1 MPVLFAKIDK
11 RIIRANENLRIQYF
25 YCRYQDGVNESLQSK
40 HSSVSA
46 ALMVESATGQLV
58 DIAVLLFYIA
68 YFLGCKGFKENKTYQ
83 KLSLINWFSYI
94 CNILYS

>member
-1 MPVLFAKIDK
+1 MPVIFAKIDK

-40 HSSVSA
+40 HSSVYT
-46 ALMVESATGQLV
+46 ALMVESAIEQLV

-68 YFLGCKGFKENKTYQ
+68 YFLGCKVFKGNKTCQ

-94 CNILYS
+94 CHILYS

>member
-40 HSSVSA
+40 HSSVYT
-46 ALMVESATGQLV
+46 ALMVESASEQLV

-68 YFLGCKGFKENKTYQ
+68 YFLGCKVFKENKT
-83 KLSLINWFSYI
+83 
-94 CNILYS
+94 C

>member
-25 YCRYQDGVNESLQSK
+25 YCRYQDGMNESLQEK
-40 HSSVSA
+40 HSSVCT
-46 ALMVESATGQLV
+46 ALMVESATEQLI

-68 YFLGCKGFKENKTYQ
+68 YFLGCKGFKGNKTCQ
-83 KLSLINWFSYI
+83 KLSLIN
-94 CNILYS
+94 

>member
-25 YCRYQDGVNESLQSK
+25 YCRYQDGVNESLQAK
-40 HSSVSA
+40 HSSFCA

-58 DIAVLLFYIA
+58 DIVVLLFYIA
-68 YFLGCKGFKENKTYQ
+68 YFLGCKVFKENKT
-83 KLSLINWFSYI
+83 
-94 CNILYS
+94 C

>member
-25 YCRYQDGVNESLQSK
+25 YCRYQDGVNESLQAK
-40 HSSVSA
+40 HSSVCA
-46 ALMVESATGQLV
+46 TLMVESATGQLV
-58 DIAVLLFYIA
+58 DIVVLLFYIA
-68 YFLGCKGFKENKTYQ
+68 YFLGCKVFKENKTCQ

-94 CNILYS
+94 CHILYS

>member
-1 MPVLFAKIDK
+1 MLLFAKIDK

-25 YCRYQDGVNESLQSK
+25 YCRYQDGVNESLQAK
-40 HSSVSA
+40 HSSVYT
-46 ALMVESATGQLV
+46 ALMVESAIEQLV

-68 YFLGCKGFKENKTYQ
+68 YFLGCKGFKENKTCQ

-94 CNILYS
+94 CDILYS

>member
-25 YCRYQDGVNESLQSK
+25 YCRYQDGMNESLQAK
-40 HSSVSA
+40 HSSVCT
-46 ALMVESATGQLV
+46 ALMVESATEQLV

-68 YFLGCKGFKENKTYQ
+68 YFLGCKVFKENKT
-83 KLSLINWFSYI
+83 
-94 CNILYS
+94 C